1 MTTNPVN
8 HDLDL
13 GLDVDLDAN
22 IAELPVDTETDQFVE
37 PVEHG
42 AGVVCHIA
50 DMPDDVDP
58 SAARD
63 PSDRPSVTLYDQ
75 SIRFRRQFDAEP
87 IVVPFEPA
95 PDWLPELASGEQ
107 WVLEVTSSRWK
118 AGTGVGDD
126 YSAYYQQ
133 HLKLRRED
141 QDGDRHK
148 HSLALHVEIL
158 PQFHDLVYH
167 DGGELKCQYGEGTR
181 LKTWS
186 TWADSGREL
195 TRRAV
200 DAIRC
205 VYGPDALDVDDD
217 GLPSDL
223 VDESHKVAKAEAH
236 LRVDIDRKGAVIDT
250 MRQTED
256 LIAQGGHGEVESERR
271 RERNG
276 WVEAE
281 VSANRWDHLGFTGG
295 RELGFETGLKLYHAK
310 GWSTKSKN
318 DPMRHP
324 KLEAF
329 FSGANGSLPHVDDW
343 DQIQNHLKSVVATH
357 AKWADVSRDDLVA
370 DDWFDGSLGSEF
382 EFERPTG
389 RRTMLATY
397 YDSLST
403 RVAREAVKPNTTAP
417 YDILRVLARE
427 DSCTYKM
434 LVEQTG
440 LARST
445 VRYHVARLEKQGI
458 VAKIVEN
465 PVVVSYDS
473 PMLRREATDE
483 LDSARPAD
491 SAEDLAERAEARR
504 ERRDQD
510 DRARADDGTFVDDQ
524 DDDSR
529 DDQDVEQDDGDLD
542 DQDDS
547 GRDRDRWDY
556 LAAVDLTP
564 ADLFTEVSTS
574 DGQLTDDDVRV
585 RVDALEA
592 PG

>member
-13 GLDVDLDAN
+13 GLDVDLDAE
-22 IAELPVDTETDQFVE
+22 ISELPVDRETDQFVE
-37 PVEHG
+37 PIEHG

-75 SIRFRRQFDAEP
+75 AIRFRRQFDAEP

-95 PDWLPELASGEQ
+95 PDWLPQLASGER

-118 AGTGVGDD
+118 AGTGEGED
-126 YSAYYQQ
+126 YSPYFQQ
-133 HLKLRRED
+133 HLKLRKED
-141 QDGDRHK
+141 RDGDRHK

-158 PQFHDLVYH
+158 PQFHDLVYA

-181 LKTWS
+181 VKTWS
-186 TWADSGREL
+186 TWPDSGHEL

-200 DAIRC
+200 DAIRA
-205 VYGPDALDVDDD
+205 VYGPDAVDVDDD
-217 GLPSDL
+217 GLPAEL
-223 VDESHKVAKAEAH
+223 VDESHGIAKAEAH
-236 LRVDIDRKGAVIDT
+236 IRAHIDRKGAIIDT

-256 LIAQGGHGEVESERR
+256 LIAHGANSEIESERR
-271 RERNG
+271 RERKG

-281 VSANRWDHLGFTGG
+281 VVADRWDHLGWTVGQ
-295 RELGFETGLKLYHAK
+295 ELGFDTGLKLYHAK
-310 GWSTKSKN
+310 GWSRRAE
-318 DPMRHP
+318 DDAMRHP

-329 FSGANGSLPHVDDW
+329 FSGSRGSLPHVDEW
-343 DQIQNHLKSVVATH
+343 DKIQNHLKSVVATH

-397 YDSLST
+397 YDTLST

-434 LVEQTG
+434 LVKQTG

-445 VRYHVARLEKQGI
+445 VRYHVSRLEKQGI
-458 VAKIVEN
+458 VAKVVEN
-465 PVVVSYDS
+465 PVVVCYDS
-473 PMLRREATDE
+473 PKLRRDATDE
-483 LDSARPAD
+483 LNDARPDD
-491 SAEDLAERAEARR
+491 SAEDLADRAEARR

-510 DRARADDGTFVDDQ
+510 DRARADDGKFVE
-524 DDDSR
+524 DS
-529 DDQDVEQDDGDLD
+529 DDQDVDEIGDDTAD
-542 DQDDS
+542 DQADS
-547 GRDRDRWDY
+547 GRDRWDY

-564 ADLFTEVSTS
+564 ADLYTEVSTS
-574 DGQLTDDDVRV
+574 DGCLTDDDVRV

>member
-1 MTTNPVN
+1 MASNPVN

-13 GLDVDLDAN
+13 GLDVDLDAE
-22 IAELPVDTETDQFVE
+22 IADLPVDRETDQFVE
-37 PVEHG
+37 PIEHG

-75 SIRFRRQFDAEP
+75 AIRFRRQFDAEP
-87 IVVPFEPA
+87 IVVPFEPT
-95 PDWLPELASGEQ
+95 PDWLPELANGEQ

-118 AGTGVGDD
+118 AGTGTGDD

-133 HLKLRRED
+133 HLKLRKEDRE
-141 QDGDRHK
+141 GDRHK

-186 TWADSGREL
+186 TWADDATDL
-195 TRRAV
+195 TRRAT

-205 VYGPDALDVDDD
+205 VYGPDALDVDDG

-223 VDESHKVAKAEAH
+223 VDESHKVAKAESHIRAH
-236 LRVDIDRKGAVIDT
+236 IDKKGAIIDT

-256 LIAQGGHGEVESERR
+256 LIAHGANSEIESERR
-271 RERNG
+271 RERKG

-281 VSANRWDHLGFTGG
+281 VVANRWDHLGWTVGQ
-295 RELGFETGLKLYHAK
+295 ELGFETGLKLYHAK
-310 GWSTKSKN
+310 GWSKRSKN

-329 FSGANGSLPHVDDW
+329 FSGSYGSLPHVDDW
-343 DQIQNHLKSVVATH
+343 DKIQNHLKSVVATH
-357 AKWADVSRDDLVA
+357 AKWADVSREDLVA
-370 DDWFDGSLGSEF
+370 DDWFDGSLAPEF

-434 LVEQTG
+434 LVDQTG

-445 VRYHVARLEKQGI
+445 VRYHVARLEQQGI
-458 VAKIVEN
+458 VTKVVEN
-465 PVVVSYDS
+465 PVVVCYDS
-473 PMLRREATDE
+473 EMLRREATDE
-483 LDSARPAD
+483 LNDARPAD
-491 SAEDLAERAEARR
+491 SAEDLADRAEARR

-510 DRARADDGTFVDDQ
+510 DRARADDGTFVDDDQ
-524 DDDSR
+524 D
-529 DDQDVEQDDGDLD
+529 DDQDVDEIDADG

-556 LAAVDLTP
+556 LAAVDLSV
-564 ADLFTEVSTS
+564 ADLYTEVSTS
-574 DGQLTDDDVRV
+574 EGQLTDDDVRV
-585 RVDALEA
+585 RVDALDG
-592 PG
+592 PD